1 MVYFRRCDVAGQRCV
16 GEDDVGAGG
25 GSQSEEDGGLHG
37 VVDMTILLDKSQLKF
52 LGIMEPLG
60 EDRVC

>member
-1 MVYFRRCDVAGQRCV
+1 M